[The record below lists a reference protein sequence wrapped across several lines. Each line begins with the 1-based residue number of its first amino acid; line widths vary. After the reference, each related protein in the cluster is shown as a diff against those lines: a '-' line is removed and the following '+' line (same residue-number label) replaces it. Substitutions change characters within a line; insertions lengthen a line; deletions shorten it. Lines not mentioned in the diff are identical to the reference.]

1 MRSINL
7 RNHIQALQ
15 VLDDAGMTVYAKAEA
30 AEAGKVTK
38 TQEEQDLS
46 AFTERLSA
54 FLEEGERYSATDCFF
69 LGYCIPRIGKEFDLL
84 RFCEH
89 ICINIELKN
98 RSTEETV
105 LRQLLRNRYYLRA
118 LDRTLYLFTYIATE
132 DRLYSLKNDM
142 LTEGSWEEL
151 ADLLRLPPEKEVE
164 DPDLLFRPARYLIS
178 PVYTPHRFLSGEYFL
193 TGHQEAI
200 RTEILQSDD
209 RLIGIEGRSG
219 TGKTLLLY
227 DLYRQWIRSGT
238 VSKREAAI
246 VQCGGM
252 HYGHEI
258 LLRNGIRIVPFELAG
273 SLPDDPAI
281 KILLFDEIQY
291 LDREQ
296 MQKLLAHIART
307 GIRAVFAWD
316 PLWAGCDPEA
326 GKTVEMLREQESLV
340 RYKLTAKIRTN
351 SDTAVFTECLFDL
364 TRHKA
369 PLIYDHVR
377 VIYTDSE
384 TDSGKVTDMYRGKGY
399 LRVTS
404 DDGYLQNFLEE
415 EPDSAVFVLDEN
427 FFYDELGHLS
437 AKDGSRSVQTLQRRI
452 SRVRRRMCVI
462 VQNNP
467 EVFKVLVSLF
477 A

>member
-1 MRSINL
+1 M
-7 RNHIQALQ
+7 A
-15 VLDDAGMTVYAKAEA
+15 VYAKAEA

-46 AFTERLSA
+46 CFVNRLLEY
-54 FLEEGERYSATDCFF
+54 LEEEEWYTVTDCFF

-84 RFCEH
+84 RFSEH
-89 ICINIELKN
+89 TCINIELKN

-105 LRQLLRNRYYLRA
+105 LRQLLRNRYYLGA
-118 LDRTLYLFTYIATE
+118 LDRSLFLFTYIAGE
-132 DRLYSLKNDM
+132 DKLYTLKNDT
-142 LTEGSWEEL
+142 LAEGSWEEL
-151 ADLLRLPPEKEVE
+151 ASLLRRPAEKEVK
-164 DPDLLFRPARYLIS
+164 DPDLLFRPEHYLIS
-178 PVYTPHRFLSGEYFL
+178 PVYTPNRFLTGEYFL

-200 RTEILQSDD
+200 RTEILQSED

-258 LLRNGIRIVPFELAG
+258 LLRSGIRIVPFEQADRM
-273 SLPDDPAI
+273 PDDPSL

-291 LDREQ
+291 LNTEQ
-296 MQKLLAHIART
+296 MQKLLERISSA

-351 SDTAVFTECLFDL
+351 RDTAVFTECLFDL
-364 TRHKA
+364 NRRKA
-369 PLIYDHVR
+369 PLSYDHIR
-377 VIYTDSE
+377 VICTENAAQSRA
-384 TDSGKVTDMYRGKGY
+384 VTALYREKGY
-399 LRVTS
+399 LFVS
-404 DDGYLQNFLEE
+404 SEDGFLQNFLEE
-415 EPDSAVFVLDEN
+415 EPDNAVFILDET

-437 AKDGSRSVQTLQRRI
+437 AGQGSRSVQTLQRRI
-452 SRVRRRMCVI
+452 SRVRRSMCVI
-462 VQNNP
+462 VENNP
-467 EVFKVLVSLF
+467 GLFAVLVSLF

>member
-15 VLDDAGMTVYAKAEA
+15 VLEDAEMAVYAKAEA

-46 AFTERLSA
+46 AFTERLSGY
-54 FLEEGERYSATDCFF
+54 LEEGERYSAVDCFF

-84 RFCEH
+84 RFSEH
-89 ICINIELKN
+89 ICVNIELKN

-132 DRLYSLKNDM
+132 DRLYTLKNGA
-142 LTEGSWEEL
+142 LAEGSWEEL
-151 ADLLRLPPEKEVE
+151 ASLLRLPPETEVK
-164 DPDLLFRPARYLIS
+164 DPDLLFRPERYLIS
-178 PVYTPHRFLSGEYFL
+178 PVYTPNRFLTGEYFL

-200 RTEILQSDD
+200 RTEIMQSDD

-238 VSKREAAI
+238 YSKREAAV

-258 LLRNGIRIVPFELAG
+258 LLRSGIRIVPFEQAQN
-273 SLPDDPAI
+273 LPDDRAL

-291 LDREQ
+291 LSTEQ
-296 MQKLLAHIART
+296 MQKLLEHIAET

-326 GKTVEMLREQESLV
+326 GKTVAMLREQESLV
-340 RYKLTAKIRTN
+340 RFKLTAKIRTN

-364 TRHKA
+364 SRHKA
-369 PLIYDHVR
+369 PLMYDHVR

-384 TDSGKVTDMYRGKGY
+384 ADSAMVTGLYRAKGY

-404 DDGYLQNFLEE
+404 DDSFLLNFLEE

-427 FFYDELGHLS
+427 FCYDEQGHLS

-467 EVFKVLVSLF
+467 ELFSVLISLF